1 MRRKFEPFDAET
13 IKREFLVLPSEDASN
28 LKFAME
34 SYPWD
39 LVTGYVVKNY
49 GQGLFMI
56 KDSSHGQGRCLF
68 FRTVVE
74 QPERLIALLIYK
86 KESQEALARVIET
99 ARKRMER

>member
-13 IKREFLVLPSEDASN
+13 IKREFLALPGEDASS

-34 SYPWD
+34 SYQWD
-39 LVTGYVVKNY
+39 LGTGYVAKNY
-49 GQGLFMI
+49 GLGLFMI

-68 FRTVVE
+68 FRIVVG

-86 KESQEALARVIET
+86 KESQEAPARVIET
-99 ARKRMER
+99 ARKRMEK